1 MNSMIERF
9 PIFAFIS
16 GTFFLFSSCS
26 KDKQVVDS
34 YSQYIEKAIK
44 CDSKQQNDSAFFYY
58 NKAKLVCKTD
68 ETERKIYALSLMSTI
83 QQREND
89 FVGSEETVTEAL
101 KLDPNTS
108 YLPNLYNQ
116 LGIVYIELLDTKN
129 AIKYY
134 DKAAQSTTDALYKII
149 LVNNIAVTYIA
160 DCQFQKA
167 TRLLEPLLQNPLLNQ
182 NPLEKARVL
191 NNLGRAYFKKDNSL
205 GISELEKSLQ
215 IRIKEKAD
223 FDLISSY
230 FALYEFYAKKDSKRS
245 QYYANLSY
253 QKATASNSIND
264 RLTAL
269 KYLIEI
275 SDNAAAKKYAL
286 KQIQLSDSIGIV
298 RQKAK
303 NQFAKIKYDT
313 RFAIEESEKQKK
325 QKTLALVTLGL
336 LLVFGIAIFWYIRRK
351 NRQKLKAIS
360 YETETRISKQL
371 HDELANDV
379 YYLMTYANTQDL
391 QNPQKKEIL
400 LDNLDKIY
408 AQTRNISKSNSEIET
423 GLHFEEYLND
433 MLSSFSS
440 SKINVIVNRST
451 TIDWLA
457 ANKQTKITIYRIL
470 QELMVNM
477 KKHSQATIVVIGF
490 ENHKTNLEVSYSDN
504 GIGCPEKLKFKK
516 GLQNA
521 ENRIDAIK
529 GTIIFETETNKGFK
543 AKMNFPK

>member
-1 MNSMIERF
+1 MTERF

-16 GTFFLFSSCS
+16 GTFLLFSSCS
-26 KDKQVVDS
+26 KDKQVVDG
-34 YSQYIEKAIK
+34 YSQYIEKAIQ
-44 CDSKQQNDSAFFYY
+44 CNSKLQNDSAFYYY
-58 NKAKLVCKTD
+58 NKAKLACKTD
-68 ETERKIYALSLMSTI
+68 ETERKIYALSLISSI

-101 KLDPNTS
+101 QLYPNKT

-116 LGIVYIELLDTKN
+116 LGIVNIELFDTKN

-134 DKAAQSTTDALYKII
+134 NKAAQLTKDELYKII
-149 LVNNIAVTYIA
+149 LVNNIAVAYIENS
-160 DCQFQKA
+160 QFQQA
-167 TRLLEPLLQNPLLNQ
+167 TQLLEPLLQNPLLDQ

-191 NNLGRAYFKKDNSL
+191 NNLGRAYFKKDKSL

-215 IRIKEKAD
+215 IRVQEKAD
-223 FDLISSY
+223 FDIISSY

-269 KYLIEI
+269 KYLIEV

-313 RFAIEESEKQKK
+313 RFALEESEKQKK
-325 QKTLALVTLGL
+325 QKTLALGTLGL

-379 YYLMTYANTQDL
+379 FYLMTYANTQDL

-400 LDNLDKIY
+400 IDNLDKIY
-408 AQTRNISKSNSEIET
+408 AQTRNISQSYSEIET

-433 MLSSFSS
+433 MLSSFSNAQ
-440 SKINVIVNRST
+440 INIIVNRST
-451 TIDWLA
+451 TTDWLA
-457 ANKQTKITIYRIL
+457 ANKQTKITIYRVL

-504 GIGCPEKLKFKK
+504 GIGCPEMLKFKK

-543 AKMNFPK
+543 AKMNFLK